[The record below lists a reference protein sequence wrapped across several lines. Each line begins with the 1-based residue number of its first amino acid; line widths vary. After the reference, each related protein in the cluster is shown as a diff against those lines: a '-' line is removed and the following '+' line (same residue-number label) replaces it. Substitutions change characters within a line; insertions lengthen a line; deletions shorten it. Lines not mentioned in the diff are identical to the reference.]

1 MKVLLCIRNDYYRN
15 FAGDS
20 MQVIKTAQYLTKM
33 GLEVDI
39 NDGGIIDYSSYD
51 IIHLFNL
58 TRIKDAYSYYK
69 IAKAYNKK
77 NIVLSSVYWDLKK
90 YYNHVNDV
98 ESIKLWNKCKPYR
111 LEILKGCKMVYP
123 NSKEEGDI
131 IKKEFGNSIPYTV
144 TYNGAEIEDEEV
156 ALYNFKE
163 RYQLN
168 NYVLCVGRICH
179 RKNQLALA
187 KVCNDLELQLVLIG
201 SINDK
206 EYFNKCINYSNV
218 RYLGFMD
225 SYNIY
230 NAYKS
235 CKIHVLPSFVE
246 TPGLS
251 SLEAA
256 AAGCNIVST
265 IEGSTFEYFNN
276 MAEYCSPYKDKSI
289 AEAIIDA
296 DKKPQNDILK
306 KHILENFTWEKCIKE
321 LYDSYNQIIK

>member
-20 MQVIKTAQYLTKM
+20 MQVLKTVQYLRKI
-33 GLEVDI
+33 GVEVDI
-39 NDGGIIDYSSYD
+39 NNGGIIDYSNYD

-58 TRIKDAYSYYK
+58 TRIGETYSYYK
-69 IAKAYNKK
+69 RAKFYKK
-77 NIVLSSVYWDLKK
+77 NVVLSSVYWDLKK
-90 YYNHVNDV
+90 YYNYVNDV
-98 ESIKLWNKCKPYR
+98 ESIKLWDKCKSYR

-123 NSKEEGDI
+123 NSKAEGEI
-131 IKKEFGNSIPYTV
+131 IKKEFGDLIPYTV
-144 TYNGAEIEDEEV
+144 TYNGIEIENEEV
-156 ALYNFKE
+156 TLYNFEE

-179 RKNQLALA
+179 RKNQLALS
-187 KVCNDLELQLVLIG
+187 KVCNDLEMQLVLIG
-201 SINDK
+201 NINNK

-218 RYLGFMD
+218 KYLGFMD
-225 SYNIY
+225 SYDIY
-230 NAYKS
+230 NAYKF

-265 IEGSTFEYFNN
+265 IEGSTFEYFND
-276 MAEYCSPYKDKSI
+276 MAEYCDPYDDKSI
-289 AEAIIDA
+289 AEAIVNA
-296 DKKPQNDILK
+296 AKKPQNDMLK
-306 KHILENFTWEKCIKE
+306 KHILEKFTWEKCIKE
-321 LYDSYNQIIK
+321 LYDSYKQIIK